1 MSKTRAQKSKHG
13 GSRPRTSNIFSM
25 FDQTQIQEF
34 KEAFNI
40 IDQNRDGF
48 IDARDLS
55 EMMLSLGELRWV
67 LECSALVTDWSYGL
81 GHFVYLSESKL
92 NFCLLFWF

>member
-1 MSKTRAQKSKHG
+1 MGMLLLLRCVITISCVSVMSKTRAQKSKHG
-13 GSRPRTSNIFSM
+13 GTRPRTSNIFSM

-48 IDARDLS
+48 IDARDLR
-55 EMMLSLGELRWV
+55 EMMLSLGE
-67 LECSALVTDWSYGL
+67 
-81 GHFVYLSESKL
+81 SK
-92 NFCLLFWF
+92 

>member
-1 MSKTRAQKSKHG
+1 MSKTRAQKAKHG
-13 GSRPRTSNIFSM
+13 GGRPRTSNIFSM

-48 IDARDLS
+48 IDAKDLK
-55 EMMLSLGELRWV
+55 EMMLSLGKWNYRCQEV
-67 LECSALVTDWSYGL
+67 PYSIVSINGA
-81 GHFVYLSESKL
+81 
-92 NFCLLFWF
+92 

>member
-13 GSRPRTSNIFSM
+13 GNRPRTSNIFSM

-48 IDARDLS
+48 IDARDLK
-55 EMMLSLGELRWV
+55 EMMISLGKLSRYFKRYALSYLR
-67 LECSALVTDWSYGL
+67 S
-81 GHFVYLSESKL
+81 
-92 NFCLLFWF
+92 